1 MPEREHT
8 STQYEQQLRTLK
20 EKLLLIGHKAETA
33 IADATRALVERQPS
47 LAQRVVDED
56 DQVDQL
62 EIEIDDICFG
72 ILAREQP
79 VASDLRYI
87 TTTMKIV
94 ADIERVGDNG
104 VNIARRALEIM
115 HEPELKP
122 IIDVPV
128 AAAAAQRIL
137 KESLDA
143 FVNYDVQL
151 AKRVIEGD
159 KYIDAV
165 CEQMLRELLTYM
177 FEDPSTISRALRL
190 IFVARNLERVGD
202 HAANIAEMVIF
213 RTSDTAR
220 RLGPQG
226 PVRVDGRRRAAACL
240 RGRTDSGLFHG
251 RFQLAIGRYRLQPV
265 RECYDLSRQTLAAFF
280 QQIQSGRNRD
290 LLSSFG
296 GPLFE
301 VFAKQLHVTRFSHQC
316 LERLHFIRALSGTV
330 TKHRLG
336 RFQGVTQ
343 PLQSNTHLV
352 QTFDIGGLE
361 SSP

>member
-1 MPEREHT
+1 MQEREHT
-8 STQYEQQLRTLK
+8 SKQYEQQLRSLK
-20 EKLLLIGHKAETA
+20 EKLLLIGHRAETA
-33 IADATRALVERQPS
+33 IADATRALVERRPS

-62 EIEIDDICFG
+62 EVEIHEICFE

-79 VASDLRYI
+79 VASDLRFI
-87 TTTMKIV
+87 TTAMKIV
-94 ADIERVGDNG
+94 GDIERIGDNG

-143 FVNYDVQL
+143 FVNSDAQL

-159 KYIDAV
+159 RYIDDV

-177 FEDPSTISRALRL
+177 FEDPSTITRALRL

-213 RTSDTAR
+213 LVEGHD
-220 RLGPQG
+220 
-226 PVRVDGRRRAAACL
+226 VRH
-240 RGRTDSGLFHG
+240 RG
-251 RFQLAIGRYRLQPV
+251 IGKP
-265 RECYDLSRQTLAAFF
+265 A
-280 QQIQSGRNRD
+280 
-290 LLSSFG
+290 
-296 GPLFE
+296 
-301 VFAKQLHVTRFSHQC
+301 
-316 LERLHFIRALSGTV
+316 
-330 TKHRLG
+330 
-336 RFQGVTQ
+336 
-343 PLQSNTHLV
+343 
-352 QTFDIGGLE
+352 
-361 SSP
+361 